1 MRVRVRAG
9 MKRYLNP
16 STNTSTNEGWKFTT
30 VLSQEDGWVPA
41 LGNQPSAT
49 ANTKMSSMPTKKDG
63 REKVVSE
70 LVTQKVSDEDPRF
83 LETSIPS
90 SVPMTIAK
98 TVDVPSKRRV
108 FWRYPACIISYAT
121 GSPLA

>member
-1 MRVRVRAG
+1 M
-9 MKRYLNP
+9 L
-16 STNTSTNEGWKFTT
+16 T
-30 VLSQEDGWVPA
+30 VLSQAVGWVPS

-49 ANTKMSSMPTKKDG
+49 ANTKISSMPTKKDG

-70 LVTQKVSDEDPRF
+70 LVTQKLSDEDPRF
-83 LETSIPS
+83 LEMIIPS